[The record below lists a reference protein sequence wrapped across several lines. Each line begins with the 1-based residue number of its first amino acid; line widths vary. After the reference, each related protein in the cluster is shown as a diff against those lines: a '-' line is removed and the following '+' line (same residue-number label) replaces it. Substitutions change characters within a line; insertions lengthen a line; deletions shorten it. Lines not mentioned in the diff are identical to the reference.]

1 MNRITTEINM
11 NNRTRS
17 CCKNVNSGV
26 IIAGDFLSF
35 DEKSKK
41 RNEKSL
47 KQSRKKHLQIV

>member
-11 NNRTRS
+11 NKRTRS

-35 DEKSKK
+35 DEKSNKK
-41 RNEKSL
+41 EM
-47 KQSRKKHLQIV
+47 KKA